1 MVTLRSTSANRRCS
15 CLVDLL
21 TRSFSAISWSSM
33 LVLFFLFFSFSNLG
47 FVLNLCFPYHSFK
60 FFGFS
65 FLGISNITRRK
76 ETQKYL
82 MESCYHRI
90 KCIAATFL
98 AAFMWRRPLNS
109 STVLATTTHRKP
121 KRVSDGTNIQVRAQM
136 INKCRIKMI

>member
-1 MVTLRSTSANRRCS
+1 M
-15 CLVDLL
+15 DLL

-33 LVLFFLFFSFSNLG
+33 LVLFFLFFSFSDLD
-47 FVLNLCFPYHSFK
+47 FVLNLCFPYHFFK

-82 MESCYHRI
+82 RESCYHHI

-109 STVLATTTHRKP
+109 TVLATTTHK
-121 KRVSDGTNIQVRAQM
+121 KLKKVSDGTGIHVRAQM
-136 INKCRIKMI
+136 INKCRIKMVQRELYNVRNPP